1 MNILEIA
8 VLILIAGFALAGWR
22 RGFVRKLASMLSLV
36 VSIVLVSV
44 FLPYMT
50 EFLKTDTPVYEYIV
64 KQCREVVTENLSGVL
79 TAGSFEG
86 GSQENK
92 DAGAADSYRDM
103 GREEIKALMEQYGYD
118 SSIVDALSDEQLEEY
133 KEKYIEQYVQQYFGG
148 GDGAPTG
155 EMTKI
160 EQTELIEHLPA
171 LSDEQLE
178 EYKEKYIEQYVQQYF
193 GGGDGAPTGEMTKI
207 EQTELIEHLPIPEAL
222 RELLLNY
229 NNDEGYSSLGVSSF
243 QDYLIH
249 FIATM
254 ILNVIA
260 FVSAVI
266 LVQILLHVA
275 ITALDILAHI
285 PLIGGVN
292 RLLGLLLGCIQA
304 LFFLWLFFLI
314 LSMMSA
320 TQWGMQL
327 MDMVQSSQALSS
339 LYDSN
344 LFLQIVVRTAAMFV

>member
-64 KQCREVVTENLSGVL
+64 KQCREVVTENLTGVL

-92 DAGAADSYRDM
+92 DAGAADSYRDI

-118 SSIVDALSDEQLEEY
+118 SSIVD
-133 KEKYIEQYVQQYFGG
+133 
-148 GDGAPTG
+148 
-155 EMTKI
+155 
-160 EQTELIEHLPA
+160 A

>member
-118 SSIVDALSDEQLEEY
+118 SSIVD
-133 KEKYIEQYVQQYFGG
+133 
-148 GDGAPTG
+148 
-155 EMTKI
+155 
-160 EQTELIEHLPA
+160 A

>member
-64 KQCREVVTENLSGVL
+64 KQCREVVTENLTGVL

-160 EQTELIEHLPA
+160 EQTELIEHLP
-171 LSDEQLE
+171 L
-178 EYKEKYIEQYVQQYF
+178 
-193 GGGDGAPTGEMTKI
+193 
-207 EQTELIEHLPIPEAL
+207 PEAL

-327 MDMVQSSQALSS
+327 MDMVQSSHALSS

>member
-160 EQTELIEHLPA
+160 EQTELIEHLP
-171 LSDEQLE
+171 
-178 EYKEKYIEQYVQQYF
+178 
-193 GGGDGAPTGEMTKI
+193 
-207 EQTELIEHLPIPEAL
+207 IPEAL

-275 ITALDILAHI
+275 ITALDILAHA